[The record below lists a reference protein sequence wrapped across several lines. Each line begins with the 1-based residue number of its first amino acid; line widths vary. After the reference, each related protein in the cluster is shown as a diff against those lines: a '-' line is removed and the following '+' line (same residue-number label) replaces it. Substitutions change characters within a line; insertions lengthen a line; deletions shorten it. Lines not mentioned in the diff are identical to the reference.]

1 MTVNGNP
8 VQNPNRNKAH
18 TVFTSTALTVAL
30 LLGSALAFAQEDGIS
45 VVHFLDSNTDRV
57 PLLTAFPTY
66 PSIARRD
73 RIQGQVTVCFM
84 VRQDGRI
91 TRAKLKEY
99 THRIFRKPV
108 LKAIKRSTFEP
119 LSPNQVFATARTC
132 RTYRFRLEPVL
143 VENTAN

>member
-1 MTVNGNP
+1 MTS
-8 VQNPNRNKAH
+8 A
-18 TVFTSTALTVAL
+18 ALTAAL
-30 LLGSALAFAQEDGIS
+30 LLGSALALGQEDGIS

-57 PLLTAFPTY
+57 PLLTAFPSY

-73 RIQGQVTVCFM
+73 RIQGEATVCFM
-84 VRQDGRI
+84 IQQDGRI
-91 TRAKLKEY
+91 RRAKLKNY

-143 VENTAN
+143 VENTVS